1 MLHWLKYKRKLS
13 AYRDHSLRAEEY
25 RSVWSHLYR
34 CMECREEVSG
44 IEQIGL
50 SLRRLPSPVIPERLL
65 PDIRIRVSQERA
77 RRQRPGW
84 LWKLTN
90 QWGGLALPGSAG
102 LLSAVLIFGVFA
114 SHFSVPPRAVSRDV
128 PLAMHTPARPRDA
141 LLLDLNST
149 TGDMV
154 VRVLIDQKGRVAGY
168 DIVEGSYTL
177 QELRNLRNNLLFAVF
192 DPARVFGVPTADTL
206 IFSYR
211 KVNVHG

>member
-1 MLHWLKYKRKLS
+1 MLHWLKYQRKLS
-13 AYRDHSLRAEEY
+13 AYRDHSLRAEEF
-25 RSVWSHLYR
+25 RSVWSHLYH

-44 IEQIGL
+44 IEQLGL

-65 PDIRIRVSQERA
+65 PDIRIRISRERA

-90 QWGGLALPGSAG
+90 QWGHLALPGSAG

-114 SHFSVPPRAVSRDV
+114 SHFSVPPRTVSRDV

-149 TGDMV
+149 TSDMV
-154 VRVLIDQKGRVAGY
+154 VQVLIDQKGRVAGY
-168 DIVEGSYTL
+168 DIVEGSYTP

-211 KVNVHG
+211 KVNVRG